1 MQILLCLRE
10 MDLEVRETILAEEQ
24 ECNLHPPDGR
34 DLSVE
39 LGKTHVRV
47 NGINGEC
54 TVEAGRLSLHV
65 MGIFDTPVDLGM
77 LPV

>member
-1 MQILLCLRE
+1 MQP
-10 MDLEVRETILAEEQ
+10 AS
-24 ECNLHPPDGR
+24 PDGR

-65 MGIFDTPVDLGM
+65 MGIFNAPVDLGM
-77 LPV
+77 LPA